1 MEHLDVTW
9 PASVL
14 APVQL
19 IEKQECDAML
29 KKQLLCL
36 VMAFLLSTIAFADSD
51 TGSDLKRIMQALRDD
66 LALILDGLL
75 TGDLDA
81 VAHASARIADHPKIP
96 ATQITLVA
104 AELGEEMGAFKQ
116 YDTLVH
122 DLSLAIRSA
131 ALERNRNRAIADY
144 QQMINAC
151 LTCHHSYRDR
161 IADVLSPEMADLD
174 VD

>member
-1 MEHLDVTW
+1 M
-9 PASVL
+9 
-14 APVQL
+14 
-19 IEKQECDAML
+19 M

-36 VMAFLLSTIAFADSD
+36 VMALLLSTIAFADSD
-51 TGSDLKRIMQALRDD
+51 TGSDLKQIMQALRDD
-66 LALILDGLL
+66 SVLILNGLL
-75 TGDLDA
+75 IADLDA
-81 VAHASARIADHPKIP
+81 VAHAAARIADHPKIP

-104 AELGEEMGAFKQ
+104 AELGEEMAAFKQ

-131 ALERNRNRAIADY
+131 ALEKNRNRAIADY

-151 LTCHHSYRDR
+151 LACHYSYRQR
-161 IADVLSPEMADLD
+161 VADVLSAEAADLD